1 MFLLFIWFLFYTNTN
16 NNIILS
22 EKHCV
27 NCKHF
32 VKNTFCHDTFGKCSA
47 FRRNNENHYIDFLIS
62 GKEKIEYK
70 YCSSAREDNK
80 LCGPEG
86 KLYMEKSNFYK
97 DFIQPFLSTIHNRE

>member
-1 MFLLFIWFLFYTNTN
+1 MFLLLIWFVYYTNIN
-16 NNIILS
+16 ILS

-32 VKNTFCHDTFGKCSA
+32 VKNPFCHDTFGKCSA
-47 FRRNNENHYIDFLIS
+47 FRRKNENHYIDYLIS

-70 YCSSAREDNK
+70 FCASAREDNN

-86 KLYMEKSNFYK
+86 KLYMEKSNLYK
-97 DFIQPFLSTIHNRE
+97 DFILPFLSTFRNRE